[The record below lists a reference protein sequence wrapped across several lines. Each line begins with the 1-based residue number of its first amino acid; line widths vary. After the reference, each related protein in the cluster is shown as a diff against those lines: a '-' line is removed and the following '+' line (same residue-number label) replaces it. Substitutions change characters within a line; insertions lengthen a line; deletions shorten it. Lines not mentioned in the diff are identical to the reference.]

1 MVYPEISYADVIT
14 LASMTDIREAGVS
27 VRFEMTRASALRAF
41 NRGFSAAA
49 ITELL
54 KRLSANRTDENLI
67 WTINEWEKRYG
78 EVTLSR
84 GLVLSL
90 SPERQ
95 YLAETKPLARLIK
108 KTLAP
113 GVYLLAHTAEA
124 EAAEA
129 LHTAGVDIVARYG
142 EDESGPGAG
151 GHDGSPGGTRKL
163 FAPLCSGDLHKN
175 QRATIRV
182 PGASRRPA
190 AGAKS
195 GARRSRLSASTLIKG
210 FHSILERMRFSK
222 TERDELAA
230 RIDRRLVLCEAQLRD
245 ASVRYRK
252 LEARGLDFT
261 GKTVIAKQAIVLQ
274 SPMELVLP
282 GKNGKR
288 IFGMP
293 MALEKENDESVLVIS
308 SLGEGDILRIP
319 LGKISHLRRI
329 KKSLFENSI

>member
-1 MVYPEISYADVIT
+1 MFEV
-14 LASMTDIREAGVS
+14 REAGVS

-41 NRGFSAAA
+41 NRGISAAT

-54 KRLSANRTDENLI
+54 KRLSANRINENLI
-67 WTINEWEKRYG
+67 WTLNEWEKRYG

-95 YLAETKPLARLIK
+95 YLAETKPLVRLIK

-113 GVYLLAHTAEA
+113 GVYLLAQTAEA

-142 EDESGPGAG
+142 EDESGPGAD
-151 GHDGSPGGTRKL
+151 GHDDSPGGTRKL
-163 FAPLCSGDLHKN
+163 FAPLCSGDHHKN
-175 QRATIRV
+175 QRPAIHV
-182 PGASRRPA
+182 SAASPRPL
-190 AGAKS
+190 AGAKA
-195 GARRSRLSASTLIKG
+195 GAPGSRLSASTLIKG

-222 TERDELAA
+222 AERDELAA

-245 ASVRYRK
+245 ASVRYEK
-252 LEARGLDFT
+252 LEARGLDYT
-261 GKTVIAKQAIVLQ
+261 GKTMIAKQAIALQ
-274 SPMELVLP
+274 SPMELVLA

-288 IFGMP
+288 IFGIP
-293 MALEKENDESVLVIS
+293 TALEKKNDESVLVIS
-308 SLGEGDILRIP
+308 SPGEGDTLRIP